1 MDDKTRNK
9 ILLVLFLGVLMGAL
23 DIAIV
28 APALPSIQKFFGV
41 GDRVLAW
48 TFTIYV
54 LFNLISTPLMA
65 KLSDTFGRRSIYTLD
80 VALFALG
87 SLIVALS
94 PQNTFAILLF
104 GRALQGFGAGGI
116 FPVASAVIGDTFPPE
131 KRGGALGLI
140 GAVFGLAFLVGP
152 ILGGIILTIAGWQW
166 LFIINLPIA
175 LAVVIMGWQ
184 VLPVTH
190 PASNRPFD
198 WAGMLVLGVMLASL
212 AYGLNQIDTQNFFGS
227 VASLSVWPFLLIGIV
242 LLFVF
247 PRIEKKA
254 DDPILNLNLFKSRQT
269 VIASMLSAGAGLGE
283 SGMVFIPALA
293 VAAMPAIINEHNASY
308 LLMPV
313 VLAMAVG
320 SPLVGRLLDKFG
332 SKVMV
337 FGGTLL
343 LAIGMI
349 MLSNATLISM
359 LWGFI
364 ASAAVIGLGLSSLL
378 GAPMRYIMLNE
389 ASAAD
394 RTSAQGLITLF
405 TSVGQLTSSALIG
418 AVAASMGGGVKGY
431 GTAYLVI
438 GIIAGI
444 MVLLT
449 LGLKTRQQELSMIAN
464 QTVSATN

>member
-9 ILLVLFLGVLMGAL
+9 ILLILFLGVLMGAL

-80 VALFALG
+80 VTLFALG

-94 PQNTFAILLF
+94 PQSTFAILLF

-254 DDPILNLNLFKSRQT
+254 EDPILNLNLFKSRQT

-337 FGGTLL
+337 FGGTFL

-431 GTAYLVI
+431 GTAYMVI